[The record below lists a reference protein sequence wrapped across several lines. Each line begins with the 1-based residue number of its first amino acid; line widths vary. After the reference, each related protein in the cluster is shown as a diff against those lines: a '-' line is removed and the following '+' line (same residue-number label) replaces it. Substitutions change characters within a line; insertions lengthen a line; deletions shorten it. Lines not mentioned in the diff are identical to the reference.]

1 MFGSQFYHQSLR
13 RYVIMFGNMFNDIV
27 VKQYNKDGTTASA
40 VTIPIAYGPKEKFL
54 MRTQQDPNL
63 DQQISIQLPRLAF
76 EMTTLNYDGTRRLN
90 TKGKNII
97 VTSDK
102 NKADYQHMPVPY
114 DMTFNLYAYVRNAD
128 DGAQILEQIVPYFG
142 PEWTNTVKL
151 IPGMN
156 INMDI
161 PTVLNTVSIE
171 DTYDGNFENRRA
183 IIYTLDFTVKG
194 YFYGPVRRQGV
205 IKRAQVDFGVVA
217 NSSGKITLQD
227 IAQTARSS
235 RVVVTPGLL
244 ANGSPT
250 TNSSASIPY
259 SQISANS
266 NYGFAANTFFF
277 TDGLKYNPRTGNDE

>member
-1 MFGSQFYHQSLR
+1 MFGSQFYHQSIR
-13 RYVIMFGNMFNDIV
+13 KYVIMFGNMFNDIV
-27 VKQYNKDGTTASA
+27 VKQYNRDGTTASA
-40 VTIPIAYGPKEKFL
+40 IAVPIAYGPKEKFL
-54 MRTQQDPNL
+54 IRTQQDPDL

-76 EMTTLNYDGTRRLN
+76 EMTTLNYDGTRRFN
-90 TKGKNII
+90 SKGKNVVIT
-97 VTSDK
+97 VDK

-142 PEWTNTVKL
+142 PEWTNTVKV

-156 INMDI
+156 LTIDI

-171 DTYDGNFENRRA
+171 DTYDGSFENRRA
-183 IIYTLDFTVKG
+183 IIYTMDFTVKG

-217 NSSGKITLQD
+217 NSSGKITLD
-227 IAQTARSS
+227 DVARTGRSS
-235 RVVVTPGLL
+235 RLVVTPGLL

-250 TNSSASIPY
+250 TNSAASIPY
-259 SQISANS
+259 TQISANS

-277 TDGLKYNPRTGNDE
+277 VDGLKYNPRTGNDE

>member
-13 RYVIMFGNMFNDIV
+13 KYVIMFGNMFNDIV
-27 VKQYNKDGTTASA
+27 VKQYNRDGTTASA
-40 VTIPIAYGPKEKFL
+40 ITVPIAYGPKEKFL
-54 MRTQQDPNL
+54 VRTQQDPNL

-90 TKGKNII
+90 SKGKNIVI
-97 VTSDK
+97 VSDK
-102 NKADYQHMPVPY
+102 DKADYQHMPVPY
-114 DMTFNLYAYVRNAD
+114 DLTFNLYAYVRNAD

-142 PEWTNTVKL
+142 PEWTNTVNV

-156 INMDI
+156 LSIDI

-171 DTYDGNFENRRA
+171 DTYDGSFENRRA

-205 IKRAQVDFGVVA
+205 IKRTQIDFGIVA
-217 NSSGKITLQD
+217 NTAGPITLED
-227 IAQTARSS
+227 VARTGRSS
-235 RVVVTPGLL
+235 RVVITPGLL

-250 TNSSASIPY
+250 TNSAASIPY
-259 SQISANS
+259 TLIASNS
-266 NYGFAANTFFF
+266 FFY

>member
-1 MFGSQFYHQSLR
+1 
-13 RYVIMFGNMFNDIV
+13 MFGNMFNDIV

-40 VTIPIAYGPKEKFL
+40 VAVPIAYGPKEKFL
-54 MRTQQDPNL
+54 TRTIQDPNL
-63 DQQISIQLPRLAF
+63 DQQVSIQLPRLAF

-90 TKGKNII
+90 TKGKNI
-97 VTSDK
+97 VVVSDN

-128 DGAQILEQIVPYFG
+128 DGAQVLEQIVPYFG

-171 DTYDGNFENRRA
+171 DTYDGSFENRRA

-227 IAQTARSS
+227 VARTGRSS
-235 RVVVTPGLL
+235 RVIITPGLL

-250 TNSSASIPY
+250 TDSSLSIPY
-259 SQISANS
+259 SQIAANS
-266 NYGFAANTFFF
+266 NYGFASNTFFF
-277 TDGLKYNPRTGNDE
+277 TDGYKYNPRTGNDE